1 MRKLNGMRR
10 SIMAMMVIGTLCAC
24 TTNNTP
30 KNEPIETVGT
40 LAVETPVTVAPKVE
54 LSEEEYDEYSK
65 ELIKDAL
72 SCDDKGAELI
82 LIELKMNG
90 LSFPLSKAERVEED
104 SNDLS
109 IVDKDSVEYYVMVN
123 KVYDVDM
130 IKDVKTD
137 KIIYAV
143 YE

>member
-24 TTNNTP
+24 TNNAP

-123 KVYDVDM
+123 KLYDVDM

>member
-24 TTNNTP
+24 TNNAP

-72 SCDDKGAELI
+72 LCDDKGAELI

-90 LSFPLSKAERVEED
+90 LSFPLSKAERVEDD

>member
-24 TTNNTP
+24 TNNAP

>member
-24 TTNNTP
+24 TNNAP

-90 LSFPLSKAERVEED
+90 LSFPLSKAERVEDD

>member
-10 SIMAMMVIGTLCAC
+10 SIIAMMVIGTLCAC
-24 TTNNTP
+24 TNNAP

>member
-24 TTNNTP
+24 TNNAP

-109 IVDKDSVEYYVMVN
+109 IVDKDSIEYYVMVN

>member
-10 SIMAMMVIGTLCAC
+10 SILAMMVIGTLCAC
-24 TTNNTP
+24 TNNAP
-30 KNEPIETVGT
+30 RNEPIETVGT

>member
-24 TTNNTP
+24 TNNAP

-40 LAVETPVTVAPKVE
+40 LAVETPVTVAPK
-54 LSEEEYDEYSK
+54 EEEYDEYSK

>member
-1 MRKLNGMRR
+1 
-10 SIMAMMVIGTLCAC
+10 MAMMVIGTLCAC
-24 TTNNTP
+24 TNNAP

-109 IVDKDSVEYYVMVN
+109 IVDKDSIEYYVMVN

>member
-24 TTNNTP
+24 TNNAP

-54 LSEEEYDEYSK
+54 LSEEEYDEYSR